1 MFGKSAQFYDALYAG
16 KDYAQAA
23 SRLQTLIRARLPRAA
38 TLLDVGCG
46 TGRHLECLRE
56 QYRLVEGLD
65 LNPDLLALATSRL
78 PGVALHRGDMA
89 SFELGKKFDV
99 VICLFS
105 AIAYVESGE
114 RMRQSI
120 AAMARHLEPNGLLI
134 VEPWFSPEN
143 YWTGTITANVV
154 DQRDLKI
161 AWMYTSEREKDVS
174 VLDIH
179 YLVGTPSEISS
190 FREVHRLGLFSNSEY
205 EGAFV
210 AAGLTVE
217 HDPVGLFGRG
227 LFIGQEPIR

>member
-23 SRLQTLIRARLPRAA
+23 SRLQTLILERLPRAA

-46 TGRHLECLRE
+46 TGRHLEYLRE
-56 QYRLVEGLD
+56 QYRLVEGVD
-65 LNPDLLALATSRL
+65 LNPELLTIASSRL
-78 PGVALHRGDMA
+78 PGVALHCGDMA
-89 SFELGKKFDV
+89 SVDLGKKFDV

-120 AAMARHLEPNGLLI
+120 EAMSRHLEPNGLLI
-134 VEPWFSPEN
+134 VEPWFFPKN
-143 YWTGTITANVV
+143 YWTGTITANFVE
-154 DQRDLKI
+154 QRDLKI

-174 VLDIH
+174 LLDIN
-179 YLVGTPSEISS
+179 YLVGIPSGISS
-190 FREVHRLGLFSNSEY
+190 FREVHRLGLFSKCDY
-205 EGAFV
+205 EGAFA

-227 LFIGQEPIR
+227 LFIGQGPTR